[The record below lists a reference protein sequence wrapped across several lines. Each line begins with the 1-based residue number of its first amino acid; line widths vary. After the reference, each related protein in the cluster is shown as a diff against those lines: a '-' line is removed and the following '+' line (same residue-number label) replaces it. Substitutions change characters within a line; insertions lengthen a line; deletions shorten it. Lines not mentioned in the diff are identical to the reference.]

1 MNGNFF
7 VLKEKFYISKVK
19 KMYQNYHEFISR
31 LVYMNEQEPMG
42 IVSTK
47 KKISIHKTLHIYIS
61 VYMNRKSQNK

>member
-7 VLKEKFYISKVK
+7 VLKEKFYISKVE

-31 LVYMNEQEPMG
+31 LIYMNEQEPMG

-47 KKISIHKTLHIYIS
+47 KKFQFIKHFIFIYLYI
-61 VYMNRKSQNK
+61 